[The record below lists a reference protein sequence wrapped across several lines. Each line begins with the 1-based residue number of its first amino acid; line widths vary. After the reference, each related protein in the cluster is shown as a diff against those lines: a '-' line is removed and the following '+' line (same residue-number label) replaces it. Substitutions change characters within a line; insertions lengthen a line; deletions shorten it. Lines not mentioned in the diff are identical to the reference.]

1 MIFGAIEAGGTK
13 MVCAL
18 VNKHGKVLERVTIPT
33 RTPEETIPEMI
44 AYFKDKYI
52 AALGIG
58 CFGPLDLKRTSDT
71 FGCITHTPKTEWAN
85 YPIRKV
91 FSDALGIPVG
101 IDTDVNAAVLAE
113 VTHGIARGCENAI
126 YITIGTG
133 IGVGVYCNGK
143 LLHGLVHPEAGHI
156 LITKANG
163 DSFEGCCPF
172 HRNCFEGLASGPAI
186 EKRWGKPA
194 SLLTNQQDVWDM
206 EAYYIAQA
214 ICNYIMTYSPE
225 KIILWGGVMHQT
237 QLYKMVREQVVN
249 MLGGYVQ
256 HKSILKEIDSYIVP
270 PELGE
275 DPGIIGSALLGQEEY
290 YRQQQS

>member
-1 MIFGAIEAGGTK
+1 MVFGAIEAGGTK

-18 VNKHGKVLERVTIPT
+18 VNGQGEVLERTTIPT
-33 RTPEETIPEMI
+33 RIPEETIPEMI
-44 AYFKDKYI
+44 DYFKGKDI

-58 CFGPLDLKRTSDT
+58 CFGPLDLNRASDT
-71 FGCITHTPKTEWAN
+71 FGCITYTPKNGWAN

-113 VTHGIARGCENAI
+113 VVYGAAKGCENAI

-133 IGVGVYCNGK
+133 VGVGVYCNGG
-143 LLHGLVHPEAGHI
+143 LVHGLVHPEAGHI
-156 LITKANG
+156 LVARAPG
-163 DSFEGCCPF
+163 DAFGGCCPF
-172 HRNCFEGLASGPAI
+172 HRECFEGFASGPAM

-194 SLLTNQQDVWDM
+194 AMLAKRPVVWNM

-214 ICNYIMTYSPE
+214 ICNYIMAYSPE

-237 QLYKMVREQVVN
+237 QLYGLVRERVVQL
-249 MLGGYVQ
+249 LGGYVQ
-256 HKSILKEIDSYIVP
+256 HDSILKEIDSYIVAP
-270 PELGE
+270 GLG
-275 DPGIIGSALLGQEEY
+275 DNPGIIGSALLGQMEY
-290 YRQQQS
+290 DRLQR